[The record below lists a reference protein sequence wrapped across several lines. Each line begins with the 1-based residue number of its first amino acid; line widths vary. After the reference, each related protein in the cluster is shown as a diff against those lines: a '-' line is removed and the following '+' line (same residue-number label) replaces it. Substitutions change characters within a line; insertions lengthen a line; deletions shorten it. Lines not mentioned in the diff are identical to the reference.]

1 MLPIDFPQSVSPE
14 LSLVETVL
22 VPFIEDGVEY
32 LLGLDFCRKVLIP
45 NLAGSLL
52 VELFFLLKTGHN
64 HYFLARVVQVLLVIV
79 KGRQLQLFDFLP
91 LRATIVLFLPK
102 NAPR

>member
-1 MLPIDFPQSVSPE
+1 MLPVDFPQSIGPE

-32 LLGLDFCRKVLIP
+32 LLGLDFCRKVLLP

-52 VELFFLLKTGHN
+52 VELLFLLKTGHN
-64 HYFLARVVQVLLVIV
+64 HYFLERVVQVLLVIV
-79 KGRQLQLFDFLP
+79 KRRQLQLFDFLP

-102 NAPR
+102 NPPR